1 MWLIGKLVCVCAIVI
16 VAMAVPANA
25 AEKKGTEID
34 GTWKLIE
41 YFENGKPLNDIVKQN
56 YLIVRKNGLQ
66 TITRDGK
73 PFSKVKFKID
83 PSQSPSHINFI
94 NDQGC
99 LEIGRA
105 SCRERV

>member
-41 YFENGKPLNDIVKQN
+41 YFENGKPLINPEN
-56 YLIVRKNGLQ
+56 PAEGLADH
-66 TITRDGK
+66 DGK
-73 PFSKVKFKID
+73 FQAAFCDGHAASIRRDIPKATLNALFSWNGGELVNESD
-83 PSQSPSHINFI
+83 Y
-94 NDQGC
+94 
-99 LEIGRA
+99 
-105 SCRERV
+105 